1 MNKDNDLVP
10 LEINLNAKAEG
21 ILDEGILAMFGG
33 AIEML
38 MRGMFGG
45 RATPVN
51 VTGTKKQI
59 SSFQK
64 ALGHEAKYLKAMKKY
79 GLDKPGTNKSKA
91 QLDRSIKNFESDTG
105 IVWPFK

>member
-1 MNKDNDLVP
+1 MNNDNDLVP

-21 ILDEGILAMFGG
+21 TLNESWLAMFGG
-33 AIEML
+33 AIDMV

-45 RATPVN
+45 RAVPVN

-64 ALGHEAKYLKAMKKY
+64 ALGHEAKYLKAMKKH
-79 GLDKPGTNKSKA
+79 GLDNPASHRTKSS
-91 QLDRSIKNFESDTG
+91 LDRAIKNFEKDTG

>member
-21 ILDEGILAMFGG
+21 NLNESWLAMFGG
-33 AIEML
+33 AIETIMA
-38 MRGMFGG
+38 GMFGG
-45 RATPVN
+45 SNIPVS

-59 SSFQK
+59 NSFQK
-64 ALGHEAKYLKAMKKY
+64 ALGHEAKYLKAMKKH
-79 GLDKPGTNKSKA
+79 GLDNPASHKSKA
-91 QLDRSIKNFESDTG
+91 SLERAVKSFEKDTG

>member
-21 ILDEGILAMFGG
+21 FLNESFLAMFGG
-33 AIEML
+33 AVQML
-38 MRGMFGG
+38 MRQMFGG
-45 RATPVN
+45 TAMPVS

-59 SSFQK
+59 ASFQK

-79 GLDKPGTNKSKA
+79 GLDKPGANKSKS
-91 QLDRSIKNFESDTG
+91 QLDRAIKNFESDTG

>member
-21 ILDEGILAMFGG
+21 TLNESWLAMFGG
-33 AIEML
+33 AIDIV

-45 RATPVN
+45 RAVPVS

-64 ALGHEAKYLKAMKKY
+64 ALGHEAKYLKAMKKH
-79 GLDKPGTNKSKA
+79 GLDNPASHRTKSS
-91 QLDRSIKNFESDTG
+91 LDRAIKNFEKDTG

>member
-21 ILDEGILAMFGG
+21 TLNESWLAMFGG
-33 AIEML
+33 AIETIMA
-38 MRGMFGG
+38 GMFGG
-45 RATPVN
+45 SSIPVN

-59 SSFQK
+59 NSFQK
-64 ALGHEAKYLKAMKKY
+64 ALG
-79 GLDKPGTNKSKA
+79 PGVNKSKA
-91 QLDRSIKNFESDTG
+91 QLDRAIKNFESDTG